1 MDVKSGKQELTSLI
15 TNRKA
20 DSYKRR
26 FCYDTLHNFLTHDCE
41 KKVCTLFGLRRTGK
55 TTMMAQA
62 VADIADYEHTCWL
75 YCEAGDEIG
84 NVKRYLREHPEAR
97 YVFIDE
103 ATRMANFTDAASILA
118 DRFAADENR
127 HIVIAGTDSL
137 TLKLALNGELFDRAE
152 VIHTTYIPFREFRYL
167 FGEQMDIDKYI
178 QFGGTLTTENVL
190 YNQQAEGIA
199 DYDYTDSA
207 IAHNIQHSLK
217 QFKDGSAFGPLLSFY
232 AAGELTT
239 LINKLVEKDN
249 RSFLAM
255 TINEAFQSHDLGRLR
270 SIVDKSRD
278 FDDVDSTL
286 LKEKELADRVRET
299 LEIKEPLLN
308 KADKNTIAAIK
319 KYLLMLDVI
328 YPLPDSKEVI
338 FTQPGL
344 RFSQVKRLI
353 NTLKNDSGLKEGYA
367 PSIREKMWQRIE
379 DSVAGN
385 MMEDIIYA
393 ELSKNTSFCE
403 KHEVEKYRS
412 YDGSHEIDI
421 VLLDKQK
428 DEAYLLEVKHSKEYV
443 PCYQA
448 RHLISEEA
456 CKTICKTHQV
466 SIAGKAVIYRGES
479 KPCTQGIYY
488 FNVNQL
494 LDEPEQTLAQMKSFY
509 LKATQKRPQQEW
521 QP

>member
-1 MDVKSGKQELTSLI
+1 
-15 TNRKA
+15 
-20 DSYKRR
+20 
-26 FCYDTLHNFLTHDCE
+26 
-41 KKVCTLFGLRRTGK
+41 
-55 TTMMAQA
+55 
-62 VADIADYEHTCWL
+62 
-75 YCEAGDEIG
+75 
-84 NVKRYLREHPEAR
+84 
-97 YVFIDE
+97 
-103 ATRMANFTDAASILA
+103 
-118 DRFAADENR
+118 
-127 HIVIAGTDSL
+127 
-137 TLKLALNGELFDRAE
+137 
-152 VIHTTYIPFREFRYL
+152 
-167 FGEQMDIDKYI
+167 
-178 QFGGTLTTENVL
+178 
-190 YNQQAEGIA
+190 
-199 DYDYTDSA
+199 
-207 IAHNIQHSLK
+207 
-217 QFKDGSAFGPLLSFY
+217 
-232 AAGELTT
+232 
-239 LINKLVEKDN
+239 
-249 RSFLAM
+249 
-255 TINEAFQSHDLGRLR
+255 
-270 SIVDKSRD
+270 
-278 FDDVDSTL
+278 
-286 LKEKELADRVRET
+286 
-299 LEIKEPLLN
+299 
-308 KADKNTIAAIK
+308 
-319 KYLLMLDVI
+319 MLDVI

>member
-1 MDVKSGKQELTSLI
+1 MDIRSGEQELTELV

-20 DSYKRR
+20 NSYKRR
-26 FCYDTLHNFLTHDCE
+26 FCYDALQKFLTHDCD

-62 VADIADYEHTCWL
+62 VLDLHDYEHTCWL
-75 YCEAGDEIG
+75 YCEKGDEIG
-84 NVKRYLREHPEAR
+84 DVKRFLKEHSQAQ

-103 ATRMANFTDAASILA
+103 ATRLANFTEAASILA
-118 DRFAADENR
+118 DRFAAEENR

-152 VIHTTYIPFREFRYL
+152 SIHTTYIPFKEFRHL

-178 QFGGTLTTENVL
+178 QFGGTLTTEDVL
-190 YNQQAEGIA
+190 YTPTVDGIA
-199 DYDYTDSA
+199 DFDYTDSA
-207 IAHNIQHSLK
+207 IAHNIQHSLE
-217 QFKDGSAFGPLLSFY
+217 QFRNGSAFGPLLGFY
-232 AAGELTT
+232 AASELTT

-249 RSFLAM
+249 RSFLAQ

-286 LKEKELADRVRET
+286 LKEKELADHVREA

-308 KADKNTIAAIK
+308 KADEETIKAIK

-328 YPLPDSKEVI
+328 YPLPNSEEVI

-353 NTLKNDSGLKEGYA
+353 DTLKNDSRLKEGYA
-367 PSIREKMWQRIE
+367 PSIREKMWKRIE

-385 MMEDIIYA
+385 MMEDIIYT
-393 ELSKNTSFCE
+393 ELSKNESFCQ
-403 KHEVEKYRS
+403 KFEVTKYRA
-412 YDGSHEIDI
+412 YDGRHEIDI
-421 VLLDKQK
+421 VLLDKEN

-443 PCYQA
+443 PCFQA
-448 RHLISEEA
+448 KHLASEEA
-456 CKTICKTHQV
+456 CEAVCKAYQV
-466 SIAGKAVIYRGES
+466 KIAGKAVIYRGEAQ
-479 KPCTQGIYY
+479 PCTQGIYY
-488 FNVNQL
+488 FNVGQL
-494 LDEPEQTLAQMKSFY
+494 LDKPEHTLALMKDFY
-509 LKATQKRPQQEW
+509 IKEQKQGQLGW